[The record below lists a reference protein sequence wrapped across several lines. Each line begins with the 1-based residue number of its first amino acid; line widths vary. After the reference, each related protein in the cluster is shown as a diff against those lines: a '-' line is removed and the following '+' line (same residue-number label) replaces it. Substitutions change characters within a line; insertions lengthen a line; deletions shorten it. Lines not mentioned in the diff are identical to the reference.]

1 MSLSQFCC
9 PDCGHTVAFYSRR
22 RTFAEKY
29 ILPVFMLRP
38 FRCAD
43 CFRRS
48 YWLFSMP
55 AQQPKFRRPYVG
67 NKVADTGPMVH
78 GRVA

>member
-1 MSLSQFCC
+1 MVLSQFCC

-29 ILPVFMLRP
+29 VLPLAMLRP
-38 FRCAD
+38 YRCAD

-48 YWLFSMP
+48 YWLSSMP

-67 NKVADTGPMVH
+67 KPVSDATPIIQS
-78 GRVA
+78 RVA

>member
-1 MSLSQFCC
+1 MFLSQFCC

-22 RTFAEKY
+22 RTFTEKY
-29 ILPVFMLRP
+29 LLPLAFLRP

-48 YWLFSMP
+48 YWLYSMP
-55 AQQPKFRRPYVG
+55 AETPRFRRPYG
-67 NKVADTGPMVH
+67 PKQVAPATPVVRH
-78 GRVA
+78 RIA